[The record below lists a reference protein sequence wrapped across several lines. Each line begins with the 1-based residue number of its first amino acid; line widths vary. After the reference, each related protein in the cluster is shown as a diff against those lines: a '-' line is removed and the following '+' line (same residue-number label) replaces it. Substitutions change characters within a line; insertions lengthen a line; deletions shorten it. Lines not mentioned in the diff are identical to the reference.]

1 METITFSVV
10 FEVLMAGSLG
20 WVLAQTFLTRHRL
33 NRLEAQVA
41 PKNGE

>member
-33 NRLEAQVA
+33 RRLEAQLSS
-41 PKNGE
+41 KSGE

>member
-20 WVLAQTFLTRHRL
+20 WVIAQTFLTRHRL
-33 NRLEAQVA
+33 NRLEAQT
-41 PKNGE
+41 PSGSGE

>member
-20 WVLAQTFLTRHRL
+20 WVLAQTFLTRRRL
-33 NRLEAQVA
+33 NLLEAQAA
-41 PKNGE
+41 PKSGE

>member
-1 METITFSVV
+1 MEAITFSVV

-33 NRLEAQVA
+33 NRLEDQVA
-41 PKNGE
+41 PKSAE